1 MALRSSPAGLGGDA
15 CDAFAAAA
23 AFRAGVAAT
32 LDEVSFNFVS
42 SAVNCSAVGGTLR
55 SSPVTGL
62 TCGQSIREALVPL
75 RPRACVIEFAAWF
88 VLGLSLDLVVLFA
101 TLVAAF
107 LGFFLAFFSGLSL

>member
-1 MALRSSPAGLGGDA
+1 MALRSSRVGLGVDA

-55 SSPVTGL
+55 SSPVTGS
-62 TCGQSIREALVPL
+62 TCGQSIREAFVPL
-75 RPRACVIEFAAWF
+75 RPRACVIEFAACL
-88 VLGLSLDLVVLFA
+88 VLGFALDLVILLA

-107 LGFFLAFFSGLSL
+107 WDFLLASLLA